1 LTPHHPAQFVQAT
14 TLLAGLWLFLFGFES
29 SSGAQSALN
38 RTYQVNAYALRGNSA
53 LDEAAVGGVLTN
65 ATGPAVPLSRI
76 CHALA
81 ALRRAYQEHGYA
93 QVRVSLPEQPLTN
106 GIVVVDVTEG
116 ELSAE
121 NISVPAPT
129 NAPAPMGFEVQRILV
144 SGNTLL
150 PPEAI
155 AEAITNAGAI
165 GPKVTLEH
173 IRQAATNLRRAYHE
187 RGWVTV
193 AVSLPAQRLT
203 NATVRLN
210 VTEGKLAEV
219 QVAGNQ
225 YFSSANVLHAFPNL
239 QTNALL
245 NSHLFQRDLDAAN
258 QNRDRQ
264 VYPTLGPGPEAG
276 TSALVL
282 RVQDRLPLHAHLEM
296 DNYNTPGTPDW
307 RVNAAVQYN
316 NLWQRDQ
323 QAGLAYSFSPQEFKT
338 AGNTPDFGFNQPLI
352 SSSSA
357 FYRIPL
363 AASDTIG
370 SQTASSSRFGYQE
383 ATRQFLLPPAQ
394 TESELVLYASAS
406 ASDTGVKW
414 GPPSTIANSN
424 LTVVSR
430 DSQQS
435 VTKNANAGS
444 QFRFPLLSGEHSRL
458 TGFVGMDFKQAEMSG
473 YSTNNFFYSEVIT
486 NLNLHSPTTISSN
499 YSTGKSSASSTAVYF
514 PVNFGAE
521 YSATDPHGATMANLT
536 FSGNFTRND
545 AEFAKSAYAT
555 NARAIFGKAV
565 LTASREQKLPAG
577 CSLQARA
584 SAQAATGALIGNEQF
599 ALGGINS
606 VRGYYEGDEYGD
618 CGWNGSV
625 ELRTP
630 YWETRVANV
639 SKFVPAWLRAS
650 VFTDCG
656 ESLLLEPASGAGP
669 NLWLWGAGFGLSANV
684 NNHVDARLTIAW
696 PLLSTPNTERGEAR
710 ANFSIGGQF

>member
-1 LTPHHPAQFVQAT
+1 
-14 TLLAGLWLFLFGFES
+14 
-29 SSGAQSALN
+29 
-38 RTYQVNAYALRGNSA
+38 
-53 LDEAAVGGVLTN
+53 
-65 ATGPAVPLSRI
+65 
-76 CHALA
+76 
-81 ALRRAYQEHGYA
+81 
-93 QVRVSLPEQPLTN
+93 
-106 GIVVVDVTEG
+106 
-116 ELSAE
+116 
-121 NISVPAPT
+121 
-129 NAPAPMGFEVQRILV
+129 
-144 SGNTLL
+144 
-150 PPEAI
+150 
-155 AEAITNAGAI
+155 
-165 GPKVTLEH
+165 
-173 IRQAATNLRRAYHE
+173 LRRAYHE

-203 NATVRLN
+203 NATVRLA

-219 QVAGNQ
+219 QVVGNR

-245 NSHLFQRDLDAAN
+245 NSHIFQHDLDGAN

-338 AGNTPDFGFNQPLI
+338 AGNTQDFGFNQPLI
-352 SSSSA
+352 ASYSA
-357 FYRIPL
+357 FYRIPI
-363 AASDTIG
+363 ASSETIG
-370 SQTASSSRFGYQE
+370 SQITGSPRFGYQE
-383 ATRQFLLPPAQ
+383 ATHQFLLPSAQ
-394 TESELVLYASAS
+394 AESELVFYASAS

-414 GPPSTIANSN
+414 GAPTTIVSSN
-424 LTVVSR
+424 LMTIVSR

-444 QFRFPLLSGEHSRL
+444 QFRFPLFTGEHSKL
-458 TGFVGMDFKQAEMSG
+458 TGFVGADFKRTDMSG
-473 YSTNNFFYSEVIT
+473 YSTNNFFYTVVAT
-486 NLNLHSPTTISSN
+486 NQYGATTVNSN
-499 YSTGKSSASSTAVYF
+499 YSKGQAGTSSAAVYF
-514 PVNFGAE
+514 PVNFGLDGSE
-521 YSATDPHGATMANLT
+521 TDLHGATMASLT
-536 FSGNFTRND
+536 LSGNFTRND
-545 AEFAKSAYAT
+545 ADFAKSAYAT

-565 LTASREQKLPAG
+565 LTASREQKLPTG
-577 CSLQARA
+577 CSLLARA
-584 SAQAATGALIGNEQF
+584 SAQAATGALVGNEQF

-606 VRGYYEGDEYGD
+606 VRGYYEGDQYGD

-639 SKFVPAWLRAS
+639 SRSVPAWLRAS

-656 ESLLLEPASGAGP
+656 ESLLLEPANGANP
-669 NLWLWGAGFGLSANV
+669 NRWLWGAGFGLSANV
-684 NNHVDARLTIAW
+684 NNHVEARLTIAW
-696 PLLSTPNTERGEAR
+696 PLLSTPNTERDEAR